1 MINLLICGISGRIGR
16 FVYDSA
22 IERGFNVVCG
32 VDRSPAGQYD
42 CPVYKTFD
50 DVKELVD
57 CVIDFSLP
65 EGAIQA
71 VGFALSRKCSIV
83 IGTTGLSDA
92 QKEKIDAAARQIPV
106 FMSENMSPG
115 MSLTAELC
123 RIASG
128 FLRGYDIEITE
139 THHANKIDSPS
150 GSALLLTRAIE
161 EGLGEKRNLVFGRCG
176 RRIRGKDEIGIHSLR
191 GGSVTG
197 KHEVNFFGENDT
209 ITISHTA
216 SSKKLFAEG
225 ALAAAEFITGR
236 AAGSY
241 TMRSLL
247 SDVFM

>member
-22 IERGFNVVCG
+22 TERGFNVVCG

-65 EGAIQA
+65 EGTIQA

-128 FLRGYDIEITE
+128 FLRGYDIEITDE
-139 THHANKIDSPS
+139 MLRDAARVRNRLRKGICEMYELQTNEPPAMWGVEMMTTLAQNTFNFDVNAFVNNVEK
-150 GSALLLTRAIE
+150 LVE
-161 EGLGEKRNLVFGRCG
+161 EGNLGIK
-176 RRIRGKDEIGIHSLR
+176 
-191 GGSVTG
+191 TG
-197 KHEVNFFGENDT
+197 KGFYDYEGVDIEQLKHKRDQQLFEVFRL
-209 ITISHTA
+209 A
-216 SSKKLFAEG
+216 KKF
-225 ALAAAEFITGR
+225 LA
-236 AAGSY
+236 
-241 TMRSLL
+241 
-247 SDVFM
+247 DPV